1 MTKLEQQYLNEF
13 EDLELITE
21 HRFQSMNL
29 EQARKH
35 RNDGEMFEREYQS
48 EFKYT
53 KMLEE
58 EILRRMKGGK

>member
-1 MTKLEQQYLNEF
+1 MTKLEQYVKEF

-35 RNDGEMFEREYQS
+35 RSYGENSERRYQS
-48 EFKYT
+48 ELKYT

-58 EILRRMKGGK
+58 EILRRMKGDK

>member
-21 HRFQSMNL
+21 HRFQSMTL
-29 EQARKH
+29 EQMRK
-35 RNDGEMFEREYQS
+35 RRSDGEMFEREYQS

-58 EILRRMKGGK
+58 EILRRIKGDK

>member
-1 MTKLEQQYLNEF
+1 MTKLEQYVQEF

-21 HRFQSMNL
+21 HRFQSMTL
-29 EQARKH
+29 EQMRK
-35 RNDGEMFEREYQS
+35 RRSDGEMFEREYQS

-58 EILRRMKGGK
+58 EILRRMKWDK